1 MSKFFLGRLFSS
13 GSKVS
18 STIKSVKPNV
28 PRTKSEKLKF
38 EKRYFQQNFHQNI
51 HSGADFHYFL
61 KSRKSIKLATNLWF
75 SKYLI
80 LLKLIS
86 KLQ

>member
-28 PRTKSEKLKF
+28 PRTKSEKLKRDLAIA
-38 EKRYFQQNFHQNI
+38 KQQTKGSKAKLDQTVF
-51 HSGADFHYFL
+51 D
-61 KSRKSIKLATNLWF
+61 IKQQ
-75 SKYLI
+75 SKGRN
-80 LLKLIS
+80 
-86 KLQ
+86 